1 MSLTKV
7 SFSMINGSVFNV
19 VDYGAVGNG
28 VTADST
34 AINAAIADAHTQGGG
49 VVFLPVGTYKL
60 DAQILLKPGVSL
72 IGEQKGE
79 WGAGDTPGVA
89 FSKEFTT
96 GSVFYS
102 PNTQTIAGVS
112 YENFYIKGNK
122 GGVGG
127 SNGNGF
133 EILLGHDI
141 IFRRVWT
148 HECPSNGF
156 SVGQG
161 SASYHNYFYN
171 CYASFNGGSGYV
183 VQSDWMRFIDC
194 WADGNYIGIEFPNN
208 AYCGAF
214 ANIDRCH
221 FEEFELAAIAIRGNP
236 SLGSNGNHIIRD
248 NKIWSRPYQ
257 NTWPAHGIYI
267 ETASAA
273 SGASGSQITGNF
285 ITYQTTYGPTKTGKI
300 GINLVTGGAVLNLTV
315 SDNSIGGFG
324 TGVLIP
330 GSCARNIISQNS
342 ISGCDLGMNNAGGNN
357 LLLGNTFTSNV
368 ADLTDTGGYAR
379 VIGNY
384 FSVAPSLAGTDF
396 VAANQ
401 P

>member
-19 VDYGAVGNG
+19 LDYGAVGDG
-28 VTADST
+28 VAPDSA
-34 AINAAIADAHTQGGG
+34 AINAAILDANVKGGG
-49 VVFLPVGTYKL
+49 VVLFPVGVYKL
-60 DAQILLKPGVSL
+60 NAQILLKPGVSL

-79 WGAGDTPGVA
+79 WGAGVTPGVE

-102 PNTQTIAGVS
+102 PSTQTIASVS
-112 YENFYIKGNK
+112 YENFWIGGNK
-122 GGVGG
+122 GGAGG
-127 SNGNGF
+127 ANGNGF

-141 IFRRVWT
+141 IFRRVWV

-171 CYASFNGGSGYV
+171 CYASFNGGSGYI

-194 WADGNYIGIEFPNN
+194 WADGNYIGIQFPNN
-208 AYCGAF
+208 AYCGGF
-214 ANIDRCH
+214 ANIERCH
-221 FEEFELAAIAIRGNP
+221 FEEFELAAIAIQGNP
-236 SLGSNGNHIIRD
+236 AIGSNGNH
-248 NKIWSRPYQ
+248 KILDCNIFSRPYE

-267 ETASAA
+267 ETTVAA
-273 SGASGSQITGNF
+273 GSSGNEISGNY
-285 ITYQTTYGPTKTGKI
+285 ITYQTNYGPTKAGKI
-300 GINLVTGGAVLNLTV
+300 GINFVASGM
-315 SDNSIGGFG
+315 SIQTNIISNNTIGNFG
-324 TGVLIP
+324 TGLLLPITATVNTVMVNQINN
-330 GSCARNIISQNS
+330 CT
-342 ISGCDLGMNNAGGNN
+342 LGMNNAGAHN
-357 LLLGNTFTSNV
+357 LLFGNAFLANT

-384 FSVAPSLAGTDF
+384 FNVAPILAGTDF
-396 VAANQ
+396 TAANDV
-401 P
+401 